1 MSIELKDYFKQI
13 KSSNSKKIVIYGA
26 GKIGTHLYKL
36 CLEQEIN
43 IDLFCVTNL
52 ECNPK
57 EIKGIKVCEF
67 GELEAMGCNPKNTL
81 ILIGVKEFGE
91 SKIEKMLENSEWK
104 RFISLPQYNIVE
116 NYDRLIRPEME
127 ITTKIGCS
135 VNCKYCPQKNLIHSY
150 FKNKSNRKTMFSVQD
165 FKICLDKLPLNT
177 VIDFAGFG
185 EPFLNSDA
193 IEMMEFACDS
203 GFETILY
210 TSLVGLKKE
219 DLKRVLSIPFAEVVL
234 HVADN
239 QGYATIPVTNEYLYC
254 LDAFLE
260 AKKEDG
266 TLFVDDINSQC
277 TPHPDVLKRTK
288 GRFKIYRELIDRAGN
303 LVGDEYKDLTKAD
316 KHGPIICSGM
326 KELNHNVLLPDGTVV
341 LCCNDFSL
349 QHVLGNL
356 LEEQYSDIMNSKII
370 KNIKKAM
377 LNDDGSKDLLCRK
390 CAYAKEL

>member
-1 MSIELKDYFKQI
+1 MNVELKDYFKQI
-13 KSSNSKKIVIYGA
+13 KNSNFKNIIIYGA
-26 GKIGTHLYKL
+26 GKVGKCLYDL
-36 CLEQEIN
+36 CLEQGIN
-43 IDLFCVTNL
+43 INLFCVTTL

-57 EIKGIKVCEF
+57 EVKGIKVCEF
-67 GELEAMGCNPKNTL
+67 NKLETIGYNAEDTL
-81 ILIGVKEFGE
+81 ILIGIKELGE
-91 SKIEKMLENSEWK
+91 SKIKKILKNSKWK
-104 RFISLPQYNIVE
+104 NFIPLPEYNFWG
-116 NYDRLIRPEME
+116 NYDNLIRPEME

-135 VNCKYCPQKNLIHSY
+135 VNCKYCPQKNLLHSY
-150 FKNKSNRKTMFSVQD
+150 FKNKSDRKTMFSLED
-165 FKICLDKLPLNT
+165 FKICLDKLPSNT
-177 VIDFAGFG
+177 IVDFAGFG
-185 EPFLNSDA
+185 EPFLNPNA
-193 IEMMEFACDS
+193 IEMMRYACDS
-203 GFETILY
+203 GFEIVMY

-219 DLKRVLSIPFAEVVL
+219 NLNEVLSIPFKEVVL

-239 QGYATIPVTNEYLYC
+239 QGYATIPVTDEYLYC
-254 LDAFLE
+254 LEAFLE
-260 AKKEDG
+260 AKKENG
-266 TLFVDDINSQC
+266 KLFVDDINSQC
-277 TPHPDVLKRTK
+277 TPHSDVLKRTK

-356 LEEQYSDIMNSKII
+356 LEEEYSDIMNGKII
-370 KNIKKAM
+370 KSIKNAM